1 MFIELHPSVVTT
13 AKSRAQQGIAS
24 IRHRTDHR
32 RDGAV
37 VEVRP
42 ERPGFLEIAEHDL
55 PRLRPTRTDG
65 FLERVNQFAECGDVS
80 CGVLRILCHF
90 DDGGGLILG
99 VTLRDEIGLGI
110 GAGDLLQG
118 LGQHLSGQPL
128 TLSQGLTE
136 RSVLRND
143 GVDVRA
149 EVLGGALQGVLE
161 QFAAH
166 TGINHRVPV
175 HQRDST
181 GGDGLRELIH
191 GRSGLRS
198 RRARCSRQ
206 VGDTLDRGD
215 GRIQIH
221 TGSGERADVLGHL
234 GEVVDGLIGVGVQFR
249 QRRIDLIQRGSL
261 GSGVRQDG
269 LDRVHLELVLA
280 QTTGYA
286 LGEHRCDVLTDIGDF
301 SADGGQ
307 RAERHGLKSRE
318 ALTDGANALHA

>member
-1 MFIELHPSVVTT
+1 MFVELHPSVVAT
-13 AKSRAQQGIAS
+13 AESRAQQGIAS
-24 IRHRTDHR
+24 IRHRADHR

-42 ERPGFLEIAEHDL
+42 ECPGFLEISEHDL

-65 FLERVNQFAECGDVS
+65 FLERINQLAECGDVG

-90 DDGGGLILG
+90 DDCSGLILG
-99 VTLRDEIGLGI
+99 VSLSDKIGLGI
-110 GAGDLLQG
+110 GTGDLLQG

-128 TLSQGLTE
+128 ALGQGLTE

-149 EVLGGALQGVLE
+149 EVLGRALQGVLE

-166 TGINHRVPV
+166 TGVDHRVPV

-198 RRARCSRQ
+198 RRARCRRK

-215 GRIQIH
+215 SRIQIH

-234 GEVVDGLIGVGVQFR
+234 GEVVDGLIGVLVQLR
-249 QRRIDLIQRGSL
+249 QCRVDLLQTGALRR
-261 GSGVRQDG
+261 GVRQDG

-280 QTTGYA
+280 QTSGNA
-286 LGEHRCDVLTDIGDF
+286 LSEHRCDVLGKIGHLR
-301 SADGGQ
+301 ADGGEST
-307 RAERHGLKSRE
+307 ERHRLHCRE
-318 ALTDGANALHA
+318 ALTDGTNARHA